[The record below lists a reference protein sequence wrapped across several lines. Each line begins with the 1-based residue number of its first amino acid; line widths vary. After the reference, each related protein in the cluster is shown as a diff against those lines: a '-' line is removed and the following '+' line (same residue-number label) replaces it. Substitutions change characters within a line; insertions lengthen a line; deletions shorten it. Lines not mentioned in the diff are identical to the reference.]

1 MKRVLALGVLLASLC
16 LTGCAG
22 DTVIYQVDCDHEAPP
37 QTDPTPQPPADGAVK
52 TGLYLTTDLTG
63 STNAEKADFDAA
75 IVAVTVDEEGVI
87 RRCVIDGVSSA
98 RTFDTTGTVTGDIT
112 APVRSKNE
120 LGEDYGMK
128 AYGGARYE
136 WDVQAAALAA
146 YCVGK
151 RADTLRDGIDD
162 AGYAADEN
170 LAATASIYL
179 GGLVSAVELAA
190 TQAVDLGASAE
201 DELRLSVLAD
211 HSGSTSATEGEPG
224 RVRLNCTAAAVTFSG
239 AVITS
244 CRIDSVQAD
253 VTFDAMG
260 TITHALPRHVK
271 TKNELGEAYGMKAY
285 GGAQWEWYQQA
296 AAFGDYVRGRTV
308 AQVLEIPVS
317 DGKPA
322 QADLAASVTIS
333 VTPFQQLLARAGG
346 YGER

>member
-1 MKRVLALGVLLASLC
+1 MKRILALGVLLACLC

-22 DTVIYQVDCDHEAPP
+22 DTVIYQVDCDHEDIP

-63 STNAEKADFDAA
+63 SASAEKADVDAIIA
-75 IVAVTVDEEGVI
+75 AVTVDGDGVI

-98 RTFDTTGTVTGDIT
+98 LTFDTTGTVTGDIT

-128 AYGGARYE
+128 ANGGARYE

-151 RADTLRDGIDD
+151 RVDTLRSGIDNT
-162 AGYAADEN
+162 GYAVDEN

-179 GGLVSAVELAA
+179 GGLISAVEMAA
-190 TQAVDLGASAE
+190 AQATDRGASAE
-201 DELRLSVLAD
+201 DQLRLAILAD
-211 HSGSTSATEGEPG
+211 HSGSTSATEAEPG
-224 RVRLNCTAAAVTFSG
+224 RVRLNCSAAAVTFSG
-239 AVITS
+239 ETITS

-253 VTFDAMG
+253 VAFDGMG
-260 TITHALPRHVK
+260 TITDALPRHVK
-271 TKNELGEAYGMKAY
+271 TKNELGESYSMKAY
-285 GGAQWEWYQQA
+285 GGAQWEWYEQA
-296 AAFGDYVRGRTV
+296 DAFGDYVRGRTV

-317 DGKPA
+317 DGKPTG
-322 QADLAASVTIS
+322 ADLATSVTIS
-333 VTPFQQLLARAGG
+333 ITPFQQLLLRAGG

>member
-1 MKRVLALGVLLASLC
+1 MKRVLALLLAAACLC

-22 DTVIYQVDCDHEAPP
+22 DTVIYQVDCGHEDAP
-37 QTDPTPQPPADGAVK
+37 QTDPAPQPSADGAVK

-63 STNAEKADFDAA
+63 SANAEKADFDAA
-75 IVAVTVDEEGVI
+75 VVAVTVDEEGVI

-98 RTFDTTGTVTGDIT
+98 LTFDTTGTVTGDIT

-120 LGEDYGMK
+120 LGEDGDSGQ
-128 AYGGARYE
+128 AWE
-136 WDVQAAALAA
+136 TQAAALAA

-151 RADTLRDGIDD
+151 RAARLRDGIDNT
-162 AGYAADEN
+162 GYAADEN
-170 LAATASIYL
+170 LAAVAGIYL
-179 GGLVSAVELAA
+179 GGLISAVELAA
-190 TQAVDLGASAE
+190 TRAVDLGASAE
-201 DELRLSVLAD
+201 DELHLSVIAD

-224 RVRLNCTAAAVTFSG
+224 RVRLNCSAAAVTFSG

-260 TITHALPRHVK
+260 TITDALPRHVK
-271 TKNELGEAYGMKAY
+271 TKNELGDDYGMKTY
-285 GGAQWEWYQQA
+285 GGARWEWYEQA
-296 AAFGDYVRGRTV
+296 AAFGDYVRGKTV
-308 AQVLEIPVS
+308 AQVLDIPVA
-317 DGKPA
+317 DGKPTG
-322 QADLAASVTIS
+322 ADLVTSVTIS

>member
-1 MKRVLALGVLLASLC
+1 MKRVLALLLAAACLC

-22 DTVIYQVDCDHEAPP
+22 DTVIYQVDCGHEDAP
-37 QTDPTPQPPADGAVK
+37 QTDTAPQPSADGAVK
-52 TGLYLTTDLTG
+52 TGLYLTTDLTD
-63 STNAEKADFDAA
+63 SANAEKADFDAA

-98 RTFDTTGTVTGDIT
+98 LTFDTTGTVTGDIT

-128 AYGGARYE
+128 TYGGARYE

-151 RADTLRDGIDD
+151 RADRLRDGIDD
-162 AGYAADEN
+162 TGYAADEN

-190 TQAVDLGASAE
+190 TRAVDLGASAE
-201 DELRLSVLAD
+201 DELRLSVIAD

-224 RVRLNCTAAAVTFSG
+224 RVRFNCSAAAVTFSG

-260 TITHALPRHVK
+260 TITDALPRHVK
-271 TKNELGEAYGMKAY
+271 TKNELGDDYGMKAY

-296 AAFGDYVRGRTV
+296 AAFGDYVRGKTV
-308 AQVLEIPVS
+308 AQVLEIPVA
-317 DGKPA
+317 DGKPTG
-322 QADLAASVTIS
+322 ADLVTSVTIS

>member
-1 MKRVLALGVLLASLC
+1 MKKALALLLAAACLC

-22 DTVIYQVDCDHEAPP
+22 DTVIYQVDCDHEDTP
-37 QTDPTPQPPADGAVK
+37 QTDPAPLPQEGDAVK

-63 STNAEKADFDAA
+63 STAAEEADFDV
-75 IVAVTVDEEGVI
+75 ILVAVTVDEGGVI
-87 RRCVIDGVSSA
+87 RRCVIDGVSTA
-98 RTFDTTGTVTGDIT
+98 MPFDTTGTVTGDIT

-151 RADTLRDGIDD
+151 RADTLRSGIGST
-162 AGYAADEN
+162 GYAVDEN

-179 GGLVSAVELAA
+179 GGLVSAVEQAA
-190 TQAVDLGASAE
+190 ARARSLGASAE

-211 HSGSTSATEGEPG
+211 HSGSTSATESEPG
-224 RVRLNCTAAAVTFSG
+224 RVRFNCTAAAVTFSG
-239 AVITS
+239 DTVTS
-244 CRIDSVQAD
+244 CTIDSVQAD

-260 TITHALPRHVK
+260 TITGELPAHVK
-271 TKNELGEAYGMKAY
+271 TKNELGEDYGMKAY
-285 GGAQWEWYQQA
+285 GGARYEWYEQVESFCA
-296 AAFGDYVRGRTV
+296 YVTGKTPE
-308 AQVLEIPVS
+308 QILEIPVS
-317 DGKPA
+317 DGKPT
-322 QADLAASVTIS
+322 QADLTASVTIS
-333 VTPFQQLLARAGG
+333 ITPFQQLLSRAGG